1 MLQPVMLQP
10 QETESKAMTERRIG
24 TCEERIA
31 AYLGLLEREKETIY
45 G

>member
-10 QETESKAMTERRIG
+10 QETESEAMTERRIG
-24 TCEERIA
+24 TCEEWIA
-31 AYLGLLEREKETIY
+31 AYLGLLEREKETTH